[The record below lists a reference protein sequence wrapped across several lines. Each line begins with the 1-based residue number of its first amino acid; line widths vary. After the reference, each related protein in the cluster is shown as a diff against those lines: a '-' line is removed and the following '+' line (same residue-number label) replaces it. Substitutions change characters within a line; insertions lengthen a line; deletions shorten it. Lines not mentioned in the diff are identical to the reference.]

1 MKFAVIGAGMMG
13 SAIITGIVNNNVLKA
28 EEIFIS
34 DPDTGKC
41 EQLKARLGVNIAASN
56 AEAVSGADAVL
67 VAVKPQFLAGALQA
81 VKGGISPDAG

>member
-67 VAVKPQFLAGALQA
+67 VGETHMRAADKKAKLQELR
-81 VKGGISPDAG
+81 GIL